1 MGWGEALLICGT
13 GVPRKSA
20 VELCYN
26 NFRARSALPEHR
38 EGNFHKASEIS
49 SKSGF
54 AGVCYLFFYYLF
66 ISPFYHLNNNN
77 K

>member
-13 GVPRKSA
+13 GVPQKSA